1 MRTRGCRVKP
11 IGEILRFVGHQSFA
25 EFHDAHR
32 VRWYAVIAKYEFSDP
47 EIAVADNSPDG
58 KTLLVWL
65 EESALLNVVS
75 TADPLT
81 RLRIMKHSILAV
93 DFMFDLEITRV
104 RSIPMALQRHPH
116 GSIIHLVDLRVR
128 CSNCAPQGPG
138 KPNCSYCTVVVR
150 WSPALLAR
158 LLHMSHGLHMTE
170 HVEMNRR
177 NWDERAAIHA
187 RDTTGDY
194 MLDRFRAGEDALH
207 AIEAAELG
215 DISGKR
221 VLHLQCHIGQ
231 DTLCLVRRG
240 ATATGLDFSSA
251 ALSVA
256 RRLSDETGLKAD
268 FVEGTVYQAPDLTPG
283 PFDLVFTTWGTIC
296 WLPDVKKWAEV
307 IASVL
312 APSGELY
319 FADAHPGFSVLEE
332 YAGRFV
338 PTYDYQ
344 TPPDRPLHFANET
357 TYTGDPTIMSH
368 QSTREWIHS
377 LSAVL
382 GGLIDAGLTITMFR
396 EHEALPWRGLTSLV
410 PASERMWRL
419 PDGVPRIPLSYSVR
433 AKKGL

>member
-1 MRTRGCRVKP
+1 
-11 IGEILRFVGHQSFA
+11 
-25 EFHDAHR
+25 
-32 VRWYAVIAKYEFSDP
+32 
-47 EIAVADNSPDG
+47 
-58 KTLLVWL
+58 
-65 EESALLNVVS
+65 
-75 TADPLT
+75 
-81 RLRIMKHSILAV
+81 
-93 DFMFDLEITRV
+93 
-104 RSIPMALQRHPH
+104 
-116 GSIIHLVDLRVR
+116 
-128 CSNCAPQGPG
+128 
-138 KPNCSYCTVVVR
+138 
-150 WSPALLAR
+150 
-158 LLHMSHGLHMTE
+158 MTD
-170 HVEMNRR
+170 HVEMNRL

-207 AIEAAELG
+207 AIEATELG

-221 VLHLQCHIGQ
+221 VLHLQCHIGR

-251 ALSVA
+251 ALRVA

-268 FVEGTVYQAPDLTPG
+268 FVEGTVDQAPDLTPG

-312 APSGELY
+312 APGGELY

-332 YAGRFV
+332 YAGRFS

-344 TPPDRPLHFANET
+344 TPPDRPLRFVNET
-357 TYTGDPTIMSH
+357 TYTGDPSIMSH
-368 QSTREWIHS
+368 PSTREWIHS

-396 EHEALPWRGLTSLV
+396 EHEVLPWRGLTSLV
-410 PASERMWRL
+410 PAPERMWQL
-419 PDGVPRIPLSYSVR
+419 PEGVPRIPLSYSVR
-433 AKKGL
+433 AKKGA